1 MARPDE
7 GGPRQPI
14 APTRAAG
21 TEVQRS
27 SRPQPGESPHRRLG
41 WSSFRSVGL
50 AWGAVQRLA
59 LFDLDDT
66 LINLREAF
74 RVWAAEFAED
84 HRLGPEAVD
93 WLLALDRTGLPHRE
107 EFFAK
112 VRDHFRLRV
121 LAGDLWNAYRQ
132 RMPFLVRC
140 RPEVLEGLSR
150 LRAEGWRI
158 GIVTNGTADNQL
170 GKIQRTGLTEV
181 VDGWALSGIEGI
193 RKPDVGLFEIAARR
207 CGVSLADGGWMVG
220 DHPVKDIIGG
230 RAAGLRTVWI
240 NHGFSS
246 GHEYQADRVVTDVI
260 HAVELLSRNPC
271 AEKQPFRK
279 AMS

>member
-93 WLLALDRTGLPHRE
+93 
-107 EFFAK
+107 
-112 VRDHFRLRV
+112 
-121 LAGDLWNAYRQ
+121 
-132 RMPFLVRC
+132 
-140 RPEVLEGLSR
+140 
-150 LRAEGWRI
+150 
-158 GIVTNGTADNQL
+158 
-170 GKIQRTGLTEV
+170 
-181 VDGWALSGIEGI
+181 
-193 RKPDVGLFEIAARR
+193 
-207 CGVSLADGGWMVG
+207 
-220 DHPVKDIIGG
+220 
-230 RAAGLRTVWI
+230 
-240 NHGFSS
+240 
-246 GHEYQADRVVTDVI
+246 
-260 HAVELLSRNPC
+260 
-271 AEKQPFRK
+271 
-279 AMS
+279 